1 MFRAT
6 KQQELT
12 ALRAMAQEPGLAV
25 MAVLL
30 IRHKATA
37 RAMDNSNGGLVPGL
51 GITVSRQDRPPTLK
65 QVNQVRLYLLVDVNL
80 SLPP

>member
-30 IRHKATA
+30 IR
-37 RAMDNSNGGLVPGL
+37 
-51 GITVSRQDRPPTLK
+51 
-65 QVNQVRLYLLVDVNL
+65 
-80 SLPP
+80 